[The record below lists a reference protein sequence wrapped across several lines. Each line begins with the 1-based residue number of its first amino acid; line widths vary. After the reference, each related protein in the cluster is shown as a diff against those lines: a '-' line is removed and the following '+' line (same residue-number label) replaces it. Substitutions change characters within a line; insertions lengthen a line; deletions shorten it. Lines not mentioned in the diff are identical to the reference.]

1 MKKLSLMLALLAL
14 LLLGCQKEQS
24 EAVNNPS
31 GAQNEQNDST
41 LPPENGS
48 ANAEKPGGQTEAPN
62 SQTQND
68 NRNSDKPAAPEP
80 TDKGSG
86 FRADLLKPEDLK
98 KGIFSGLEF
107 HHGSK
112 FSDITARW
120 GKPTEEGYLRGGKYA
135 MYSKEDYDVYFFD
148 PETGSTVTHI
158 QLNPKVKV
166 TLDDIRKQLGKPD
179 ADELDEMMSETWTL
193 FYNYETFVLYVVG
206 KDESKNSEVE
216 YLFLKHEQ

>member
-24 EAVNNPS
+24 EAVDNSS
-31 GAQNEQNDST
+31 GTQNEQNDST

-62 SQTQND
+62 SPTQND
-68 NRNSDKPAAPEP
+68 NRNSDKSAAPDS
-80 TDKGSG
+80 TDKKSG
-86 FRADLLKPEDLK
+86 FRLELLKPEDLR
-98 KGIFSGLEF
+98 KGILTGLEF
-107 HHGSK
+107 QHGSK
-112 FSDITARW
+112 FSDITAHW

-158 QLNPKVKV
+158 QLNPKPKM

-179 ADELDEMMSETWTL
+179 SDELDEMMSEAWTL

-206 KDESKNSEVE
+206 KDESKNSEVQ